1 MEKTGVMICGHGS
14 RDPEAVA
21 EFDTMA
27 QTAARRLPDYDVASG
42 YLEFARPTI
51 REGLDRLAARGAK
64 RILALP
70 AMLFAAGHVKNDIP
84 WELNTFAAENPGIEV
99 KCGRD
104 LAIDSRLLAAARGRI
119 EEAEAKAPASLRRDE
134 TLLLV
139 VGRGTNDPDANS
151 NISKIA
157 RMLWE
162 GMGFGWAEAA
172 YSGVAHPRVEAG
184 LERAVRLGFPRIIV
198 FPYFLFTGVLVK
210 RIYGEADAVAA
221 RHPQIS
227 FLKAQYLSDHP
238 LVIETFADR
247 LDEILKGENLMNCQL
262 CKYRE
267 QVIGFEADQ
276 GKPQA
281 GHHHHV
287 RGIGVGHS
295 HDHAHDHDH
304 DHRHD
309 HGHDHRP
316 GGHDAAQEPE
326 RGAGRKLRARG
337 GD

>member
-1 MEKTGVMICGHGS
+1 MEKSGVMICGHGS

-21 EFDTMA
+21 EFDAMA
-27 QTAARRLPDYDVASG
+27 RAVARRLPDRDVASG

-51 REGLDRLAARGAK
+51 REGLDALAARRAR

-99 KCGRD
+99 DCGRD
-104 LAIDSRLLAAARGRI
+104 LAIDARLLAAARGRI
-119 EEAEAKAPASLRRDE
+119 EEAEARAAAPVAREE

-162 GMGFGWAEAA
+162 GMGFGWAETA

-184 LERAVRLGFPRIIV
+184 LERALGLGFARIIV

-210 RIYGEADAVAA
+210 RIYAETDAVAA
-221 RHPQIS
+221 RHPEVS

-238 LVIETFADR
+238 LLIETFAAR
-247 LDEILKGENLMNCQL
+247 LDEIEKGENVMNCRL

-267 QVIGFEADQ
+267 QVIGFEGEQ
-276 GKPQA
+276 GRPQA

-287 RGIGVGHS
+287 RGIGVGLS
-295 HDHAHDHDH
+295 HGHDHDH
-304 DHRHD
+304 DHDHA
-309 HGHDHRP
+309 HGHEH
-316 GGHDAAQEPE
+316 HDVH
-326 RGAGRKLRARG
+326 GAGGKLRAG
-337 GD
+337 AKD